1 MQNMIPNRKEKGFTL
16 IELVMVIV
24 ILGILAAFALPRFA
38 DLGGDARGAT
48 LEGAVGAVKSG
59 AAIAHSK
66 CLASS
71 NCDEDASGE
80 TVALEGSISA
90 DMENGYPA
98 AAVGGIDVVAQIDT
112 DFVLTNQAGTAPN
125 RTIDIAVDDGSGSAQ
140 ANCQFTYNESD
151 GSVSSVTKTGC

>member
-1 MQNMIPNRKEKGFTL
+1 
-16 IELVMVIV
+16 VMVIV

-48 LEGAVGAVKSG
+48 LDGAVGSVKSA

-71 NCDEDASGE
+71 DCNENASGE
-80 TVALEGSISA
+80 TINMEGSTPV

-98 AAVGGIDVVAQIDT
+98 AAAGGIDVAAQIDT
-112 DFVLTNQAGTAPN
+112 DFVLTNSTGAAPN
-125 RTIDIAVDDGSGSAQ
+125 RTIDIAVGDGSGSAR
-140 ANCQFTYNESD
+140 ANCNFTYDESD
-151 GSVSSVTKTGC
+151 GSVSSITKNGC